1 MIKIAKRYH
10 GVEYAILAVENQ
22 EGIHYGMPVRVMGYD
37 YYTYNKQYQ
46 DRRTYYKQNN
56 IKLVENEFISG
67 IRKTDRFL
75 PVVTL
80 VLYYG
85 EEDWDGPMCLHDML
99 DIPEEIKKYI
109 NDYRLNIIQIK
120 DNNLQLHN
128 EKNKDL
134 FKIMS
139 IIYDI
144 KKSKEER
151 REELRKYEERR
162 KISESVVDVVVAT
175 TNMQIKYNKEG
186 ERKVCTLWDEVRQ
199 EGRQEG
205 KAWAQYEAIENLMDS
220 LNLSVEEAMEALKI
234 PESDREQI
242 TQKLAQKF
250 V

>member
-1 MIKIAKRYH
+1 
-10 GVEYAILAVENQ
+10 
-22 EGIHYGMPVRVMGYD
+22 MPVRVMGYD

-46 DRRTYYKQNN
+46 DRRAYYKQNN
-56 IKLVENEFISG
+56 IKLVEHEFISG

-75 PVVTL
+75 PVITL

-85 EEDWDGPMCLHDML
+85 EEDWDGPISLHDML
-99 DIPEEIKKYI
+99 DVPETIKKYI
-109 NDYRLNIIQIK
+109 NDYQLNIIQIK

-151 REELRKYEERR
+151 REELRKYEESR

-175 TNMQIKYNKEG
+175 TNIQIKYNKEG

-242 TQKLAQKF
+242 TQKF